1 MSLISLIQKLM
12 QRKAVVIGVV
22 DNDIISRSLSRYL
35 FVAQFVRG
43 LVLDVGCG
51 SSYGISI
58 INRVAKGLND
68 VVGLDIDIDL
78 LRYGKL
84 LYNVDSLILADAR
97 FLPFRQQT
105 FDSIICLELIEHLP
119 KIGQIKLCR
128 DLYNA
133 LKKDGLLFISTP
145 NKLWFSPFR
154 KPLNP
159 EHIKELYITDLI
171 KILENSGFQRY
182 QLYAMGDKKNF
193 FSYFVNVFICISR
206 LILPKQCINAIDR
219 LLFRLYVR
227 RKGTSIDPNPNIP
240 IQQVLDGAWRFKYFI
255 VKASRI

>member
-1 MSLISLIQKLM
+1 M
-12 QRKAVVIGVV
+12 QRKAIVIGVV

-78 LRYGKL
+78 LRYGKS
-84 LYNVDSLILADAR
+84 LYNVDGLILADAR
-97 FLPFRQQT
+97 FLPFKQQT

-119 KIGQIKLCR
+119 KIGQIKLCQ

-133 LKKDGLLFISTP
+133 LKKMVSYSFPHPI
-145 NKLWFSPFR
+145 
-154 KPLNP
+154 
-159 EHIKELYITDLI
+159 
-171 KILENSGFQRY
+171 NSGF
-182 QLYAMGDKKNF
+182 
-193 FSYFVNVFICISR
+193 
-206 LILPKQCINAIDR
+206 LPSTN
-219 LLFRLYVR
+219 L
-227 RKGTSIDPNPNIP
+227 
-240 IQQVLDGAWRFKYFI
+240 
-255 VKASRI
+255 